1 MDRNSARQSDFAYR
15 LHPLCWFVVAVLLC
29 ISTGLSLLADDDKE
43 WSGVAVSFNIRH
55 GRGMD
60 GKVNLERTADVLRNL
75 TPDFVGLQEV
85 DNKVRR
91 SESVDQ
97 AEFLGKSLG
106 MDHAFGKFMDYD
118 GGEYGLAILS
128 KHTIAKDMVVELPR
142 GNEPRVA
149 LVVWAELPNK
159 QQVAIVNLHFD
170 WVRNDGFRF
179 AQATELKTFLESL
192 DVPYLLVGDFN
203 DQRDSRTVR
212 LLADNAVEAVKP
224 IENRFTFP
232 SDKPNI
238 EIDFLFG
245 SPAKRWEFTNT
256 QVVAETMASDHRPI
270 TTTFRLQF
278 P

>member
-1 MDRNSARQSDFAYR
+1 MYRNTARQSDFAYR
-15 LHPLCWFVVAVLLC
+15 VHPLYWLVVAVLLC
-29 ISTGLSLLADDDKE
+29 ISTSRSLHANDDKE
-43 WSGVAVSFNIRH
+43 WSGVAVSYNIRH

-60 GKVNLERTADVLRNL
+60 GKLNLERTADVLRNL
-75 TPDFVGLQEV
+75 TPDFVALQEV

-97 AEFLGKSLG
+97 AAFLGKTLG
-106 MDHAFGKFMDYD
+106 MNHAFGKFMDYD

-128 KHTIAKDMVVELPR
+128 KHTIAKTMVVELPR

-159 QQVAIVNLHFD
+159 QQVAIVSLHFD
-170 WVRNDGFRF
+170 WVRDDRFRF

-192 DVPYLLVGDFN
+192 DVPYLLIGDFN
-203 DQRDSRTVR
+203 DQRDSRTLK
-212 LLADNAVEAVKP
+212 LLAENAVEAVKP

-245 SPAKRWEFTNT
+245 SPAKRWEFTAT
-256 QVVAETMASDHRPI
+256 EVVAETMASDHRPI
-270 TTTFRLQF
+270 ATKFRLQF

>member
-1 MDRNSARQSDFAYR
+1 
-15 LHPLCWFVVAVLLC
+15 
-29 ISTGLSLLADDDKE
+29 
-43 WSGVAVSFNIRH
+43 
-55 GRGMD
+55 
-60 GKVNLERTADVLRNL
+60 
-75 TPDFVGLQEV
+75 
-85 DNKVRR
+85 
-91 SESVDQ
+91 
-97 AEFLGKSLG
+97 
-106 MDHAFGKFMDYD
+106 
-118 GGEYGLAILS
+118 
-128 KHTIAKDMVVELPR
+128 
-142 GNEPRVA
+142 
-149 LVVWAELPNK
+149 
-159 QQVAIVNLHFD
+159 
-170 WVRNDGFRF
+170 
-179 AQATELKTFLESL
+179 
-192 DVPYLLVGDFN
+192 LLVGDFN

>member
-1 MDRNSARQSDFAYR
+1 MYRNSARQSDFAHR
-15 LHPLCWFVVAVLLC
+15 VHRSCWLVVAVLLC
-29 ISTGLSLLADDDKE
+29 MSTSRSLHANDDKE
-43 WSGVAVSFNIRH
+43 WSGVAVSYNIRH

-60 GKVNLERTADVLRNL
+60 GKLNLERTADVLRNL
-75 TPDFVGLQEV
+75 TPDFVALQEV

-97 AEFLGKSLG
+97 AEFLGKNLG
-106 MDHAFGKFMDYD
+106 MNHAFGKFMDYD

-128 KHTIAKDMVVELPR
+128 KHTIAKTMVIELPR

-170 WVRNDGFRF
+170 WVRDDGFRF
-179 AQATELKTFLESL
+179 AQATVLKTFLESL

-203 DQRDSRTVR
+203 DQRDSRT
-212 LLADNAVEAVKP
+212 LKMLAENAVEAVKP
-224 IENRFTFP
+224 MENRFTFP
-232 SDKPNI
+232 SDRPNI

-245 SPAKRWEFTNT
+245 SPAKRWEFMGTH
-256 QVVAETMASDHRPI
+256 VVAEEMASDHRPI
-270 TTTFRLQF
+270 TTKFRLQS